1 MATSD
6 APLEIGHVALTVR
19 DLETVGAFYQSA
31 LGLVPLSQDGETLR
45 LGTGT
50 RTLLEL
56 RHDPAARPASPREAG
71 LFHTAFLLPTR
82 ADLGRWLAHAAE
94 TGLRLQGASDHL
106 VSEAVYLADPEG
118 NGVEVY
124 VDRPRADWP
133 MTAGGLQMAS
143 DPMDYAG
150 VLAAAGGSRWAGI
163 PAGSVVGHVHLQVG
177 ALDAAEAFYAGTLGM
192 ALAVRYPGAHFFG
205 AGGYHHHFGTNIWN
219 SRGAGRRASGGTGL
233 AEVGLR
239 AGPAELA
246 AIAARAGVAPEGP
259 LALQD
264 PWGTAIT
271 VAAK

>member
-19 DLETVGAFYQSA
+19 DLPAVGAFYQAA
-31 LGLVPLSQDGETLR
+31 LGLEPLSQDGGTLR
-45 LGTGT
+45 LGAGD

-82 ADLGRWLAHAAE
+82 ADLGRWLAHAAA

-106 VSEAVYLADPEG
+106 VSEAVYLADPDG
-118 NGVEVY
+118 NGIEVY

-133 MTAGGLQMAS
+133 MTAGGLRMAS

-150 VLAAAGGSRWAGI
+150 VLAAAEGRWAGI

-177 ALDAAEAFYAGTLGM
+177 ALEAAEAFYAGTLGM
-192 ALAVRYPGAHFFG
+192 ALTVRYPGAHFFG
-205 AGGYHHHFGTNIWN
+205 AGGYHHHFGANIWN
-219 SRGAGRRASGGTGL
+219 SRGAAQRTLGTAGL
-233 AEVGLR
+233 AEVVLR
-239 AGPAELA
+239 ADAEALA
-246 AIAARAGVAPEGP
+246 GIEARAG

-271 VAAK
+271 VQAKA

>member
-19 DLETVGAFYQSA
+19 DMAAVGAFYQAA
-31 LGLVPLSQDGETLR
+31 LGLEPLSQDGETLR
-45 LGTGT
+45 LGTGE
-50 RTLLEL
+50 RPLLEL
-56 RHDPAARPASPREAG
+56 RRDPAARPASPREAG

-82 ADLGRWLAHAAE
+82 ADLGRWLTHAAE

-118 NGVEVY
+118 NGIEVY

-133 MTAGGLQMAS
+133 RTAGGIRMAS
-143 DPMDYAG
+143 DPLDYPG
-150 VLAAAGGSRWAGI
+150 VLAAAAGPWAGM
-163 PAGSVVGHVHLQVG
+163 PEGSVVGHVHLQVG
-177 ALDAAEAFYAGTLGM
+177 ALETTEGFFGGTLGM
-192 ALAVRYPGAHFFG
+192 ALTTRYPGANFFG

-219 SRGAGRRASGGTGL
+219 SRGAGLRAPGGTGL
-233 AEVGLR
+233 AEVVMR
-239 AGPAELA
+239 ADPAELA
-246 AIAARAGVAPEGP
+246 AIAGRAGMKAGP

>member
-19 DLETVGAFYQSA
+19 DLGTVADFYRTA
-31 LGLVPLSQDGETLR
+31 LGLEPLSQDGETLQ

-56 RHDPAARPASPREAG
+56 RRDPASRRGSPREAG
-71 LFHTAFLLPTR
+71 LFHTAFLLPAR
-82 ADLGRWLAHAAE
+82 ADLGRWLIHAAD

-106 VSEAVYLADPEG
+106 VSEAIYLADPEG
-118 NGVEVY
+118 NGIEVY
-124 VDRPRADWP
+124 ADRPRADWP
-133 MTAGGLQMAS
+133 RTAAGLQMAS
-143 DPMDYAG
+143 DPMDYDG

-163 PAGSVVGHVHLQVG
+163 PDGSVVGHVHLQVG
-177 ALDAAEAFYAGTLGM
+177 GLEATEGFYGETLGM
-192 ALAVRYPGAHFFG
+192 ALTVRYPGANFFG

-219 SRGAGRRASGGTGL
+219 SRGAGRRSPGSTGL
-233 AEVGLR
+233 AEVVLR
-239 AGPAELA
+239 ADPAELA
-246 AIAARAGVAPEGP
+246 AIAARAGVSPDTR